1 MAISTAGT
9 IVAEC
14 QFCHANIHTDII
26 AGTDTG
32 IVFAVRDRY
41 PVTEGHALIIP
52 RRHVTAY
59 FDLTDD
65 ERRAA
70 DRLMHQL
77 FRHMASEDPRITGC
91 NIGVNSGASAGQ
103 TVFHVHYHLIPRR
116 DGDTAEPRGGVRGVI
131 PGKRGYQER
140 KVPGRP

>member
-14 QFCHANIHTDII
+14 PFCYANIHTDII
-26 AGTDTG
+26 AGTDAG
-32 IVFAVRDRY
+32 IVFAVQDHH

-52 RRHVTAY
+52 RRHVKAY

-77 FRHMASEDPRITGC
+77 FRHMTSQDPRITGY

-103 TVFHVHYHLIPRR
+103 TIMHVHYHLIPRR
-116 DGDTAEPRGGVRGVI
+116 DGDSAEPRGGVRGVI
-131 PGKRGYQER
+131 PGKRGY
-140 KVPGRP
+140 